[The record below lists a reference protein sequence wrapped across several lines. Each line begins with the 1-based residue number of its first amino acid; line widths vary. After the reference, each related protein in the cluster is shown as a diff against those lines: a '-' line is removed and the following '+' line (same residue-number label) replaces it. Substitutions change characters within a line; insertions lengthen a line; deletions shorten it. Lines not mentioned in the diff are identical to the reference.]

1 MKTKM
6 HPSAECLQ
14 KYRYFTLIELLV
26 NMSQYNC
33 NCA

>member
-6 HPSAECLQ
+6 HPSAEYLQ

-33 NCA
+33 NFA